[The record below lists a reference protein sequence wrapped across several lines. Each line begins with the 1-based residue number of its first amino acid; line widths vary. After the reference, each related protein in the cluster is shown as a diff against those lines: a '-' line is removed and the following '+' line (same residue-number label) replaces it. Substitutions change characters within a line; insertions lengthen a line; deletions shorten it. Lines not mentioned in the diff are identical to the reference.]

1 MVEKV
6 FIKLLLCQHQSI
18 IFLLCQTFVRVN
30 PNILF
35 LRHCVLKQNIQ
46 EASCE
51 TSYKVL
57 NGNGIEVMA
66 GGCETEKRSKVL
78 CTGRKENLK
87 LRISI
92 CRKLLKLYLLYRS

>member
-46 EASCE
+46 DVSYEA
-51 TSYKVL
+51 
-57 NGNGIEVMA
+57 
-66 GGCETEKRSKVL
+66 
-78 CTGRKENLK
+78 
-87 LRISI
+87 
-92 CRKLLKLYLLYRS
+92 LYTC